1 MGILEE
7 PMLFRRK
14 SGKAEVATGAVFER
28 PRASDLTEIAT
39 VTWVGSDPSGIP
51 HVRFRIT
58 VGGDRDH
65 ADSRILSVAVFTER
79 YAPSRIAAVH

>member
-1 MGILEE
+1 
-7 PMLFRRK
+7 MLFRRK
-14 SGKAEVATGAVFER
+14 STKTEVATGATFER
-28 PRASDLTEIAT
+28 TWASDLTEVAT

-58 VGGDRDH
+58 VGGDQNR

-79 YAPSRIAAVH
+79 YAPCRFAAVH